1 MAAANLSELVTT
13 TARRWILKLEDNV
26 SNDNGFFQ
34 YLKSKGRIEKWTGG
48 GRTIV
53 ETISYGTNS
62 SAQWYADYD
71 AFTPPIT
78 SEVADGA
85 EYSWKQIGGFI
96 AVSGKEERINRSD
109 EQRISFTK
117 ARLKQLTAQL
127 KNSVATGLY
136 ATGSGNG
143 GKEFGGLQLLVADD
157 PTAAGTVGGINQVTN
172 TWWRNKYSAAA
183 ATTSATIVGRM
194 NSMWLAIK
202 RGADVPTL
210 WVCDDDMFGYYEAAL
225 QALNRFTSQDEADAG
240 FTGYKYKGKSVIYD
254 DQCPNKHMYALNLDE
269 LTLRTIDDRMFD
281 VGDARTIANA
291 DYKVTPVF
299 TMGQLTTGRRA
310 GHGVIIAS

>member
-13 TARRWILKLEDNV
+13 TARRWILDLEDNV

-34 YLKSKGRIEKWTGG
+34 FLKNKNRIEKYTGG

-85 EYSWKQIGGFI
+85 EYNWKQLGGFI
-96 AVSGKEERINRSD
+96 SVSGKEERINRSD
-109 EQRISFTK
+109 EARITFVK
-117 ARLKQLTAQL
+117 ARNKQLIAQL
-127 KNSVATGLY
+127 KNTAATGLY
-136 ATGSGNG
+136 ATGSGSG

-172 TWWRNKYSAAA
+172 AFWRNKFSASA
-183 ATTSATIVGRM
+183 ATTSANIVTRM
-194 NSMWLAIK
+194 NAMWLAIK
-202 RGADVPTL
+202 RGSDVPTL
-210 WVCDDDMFGYYEAAL
+210 WVGDDDMFGYYEAAQ
-225 QALNRFTSQDEADAG
+225 QALNRFTSTDEADAG
-240 FTGYKYKGKSVIYD
+240 FIAYKYKGKPFIYD
-254 DQCPNKHMYALNLDE
+254 DQCPNKHLYALNLDE
-269 LTLRTIDDRMFD
+269 ITLRTIDDRMFD

-299 TMGQLTTGRRA
+299 MMGQLTTGRRA